1 MGATVS
7 PLAPTVVHRL
17 PALAGARLSARAC
30 GVRYQGRTDVML
42 LELEPGS
49 TIAGVLTKSLTRSA
63 PVDIC
68 RKHLKAGKARAIL
81 VNAGN
86 ANAFTGKIGLQA
98 AERCLAATAKAFK
111 CKPNE
116 IYIASTG
123 VIGEPL
129 NDARITEN
137 LPALIGD
144 LKADAWNEAA
154 SAIMTTDTFPKVASR
169 SAKIG
174 NVEVSINGI
183 AKGSGMIAPDMAT
196 MLAFVVTDAKI
207 PAKILQALLKKGAD
221 KSFNCITVDS
231 DTSTSDTLLLA
242 ATGQAPKHK
251 KPASATDPI
260 LKAFRAALDSL
271 LTDLAVQVVQDGE
284 GAEKLITVDVSGAAS
299 AAAARKIGLAIANS
313 PLVKTAIAGEDAN
326 WGRIVMAVGKSG
338 EKADR
343 DKLSVSIGGVEI
355 TKNGQRRA
363 DYNEAPVAA
372 HIKTRDVRIAVD
384 VGIGKG
390 KARVWTCDL
399 THRYIEINADYR
411 S

>member
-1 MGATVS
+1 MGAKVS
-7 PLAPTVVHRL
+7 PLAPTVFHPL
-17 PALAGARLSARAC
+17 PALAGLRLAAREC
-30 GVRYQGRTDVML
+30 GVRYKGRKDVML
-42 LELEPGS
+42 MEVAAGS
-49 TIAGVLTKSLTRSA
+49 TIAGVLTRSLTCSA

-68 RKHLKAGKARAIL
+68 RKHLKGGKARAIL

-86 ANAFTGKIGLQA
+86 ANAFTGKVGLEA
-98 AERCLAATAKAFK
+98 ADRCLKATAKALK
-111 CKPNE
+111 CQPRE

-129 NDARITEN
+129 NDKAITEN
-137 LPALIGD
+137 LPALIKD
-144 LKADAWNEAA
+144 LQADAWNDGAR
-154 SAIMTTDTFPKVASR
+154 AIMTTDTFEKVASR
-169 SAKIG
+169 TAKIG
-174 NVEVSINGI
+174 DAEITINGI

-196 MLAFVVTDAKI
+196 MLAFVATDAKI
-207 PAKILQALLKKGAD
+207 PAAILQTLLTKAVD
-221 KSFNCITVDS
+221 RSFNCITVDG
-231 DTSTSDTLLLA
+231 DTSTSDTLLLV
-242 ATGQAPKHK
+242 ATGQGPKHK

-260 LKAFRAALDSL
+260 LKEFRAALESL

-284 GAEKLITVDVSGAAS
+284 GAEKLITIDVTGAAS
-299 AAAARKIGLAIANS
+299 AAAARRIGLSIANS

-343 DKLSVSIGGVEI
+343 DKLSISIGGVEI
-355 TKNGQRRA
+355 TRNGQRRP
-363 DYNEAPVAA
+363 DYDETPVAA
-372 HIKTRDVRIAVD
+372 HIKTRDVKIGVD
-384 VGIGKG
+384 VGIGTG

>member
-1 MGATVS
+1 MGAKVS
-7 PLAPTVVHRL
+7 PLAPNVFHHL
-17 PALAGARLSARAC
+17 PALPGVRLSARAC

-49 TIAGVLTKSLTRSA
+49 TIAGVLTRSLTRSA

-68 RKHLKAGKARAIL
+68 RKHLKSGKARAIL

-86 ANAFTGKIGLQA
+86 ANAFTGKVGLQA

-111 CKPNE
+111 CRPSE
-116 IYIASTG
+116 VYLASTG

-137 LPALIGD
+137 LPALIRD
-144 LKADAWNEAA
+144 LKADAWNDGAR
-154 SAIMTTDTFPKVASR
+154 AIMTTDTFPKVATR
-169 SAKIG
+169 TAKIG
-174 NVEVSINGI
+174 EAEVTINGI

-196 MLAFVVTDAKI
+196 MLAFVVTDAKL
-207 PAKILQALLKKGAD
+207 PAAILQALLRKGAD

-242 ATGQAPKHK
+242 ATGQGAKHR
-251 KPASATDPI
+251 KPVSAADPI
-260 LKAFRAALDSL
+260 LKDFRRALDSL

-284 GAEKLITVDVSGAAS
+284 GAEKLITIDVAGAAS
-299 AAAARKIGLAIANS
+299 ASAARKIGLAIANS

-355 TKNGQRRA
+355 TRNGQRRA
-363 DYNEAPVAA
+363 DYDEAPVAA
-372 HIKTRDVRIAVD
+372 HIKTRDVHIAVD
-384 VGIGKG
+384 VGVGAG